1 MGWRENGDDL
11 RRAWRQRVLRG
22 LQRDD
27 VPVDLFRKFPD
38 PPPGWEWTAKRYK
51 EGLSPEFIDA
61 LEASSEGDMSPLA
74 DYVASEKPLSKGE
87 RELVSRKLTTRKS
100 GRPKNAQLR
109 GAATLAGMFY
119 SEWRRL
125 NKKLC
130 TRDHGHCD
138 EMKECSA
145 QWMVEDWFCW
155 GSGGEELTE
164 SNREDFI
171 ESVRKL
177 LEKPKHLR
185 EHAGDC
191 LVGFPLFG
199 WEPKDHQN

>member
-1 MGWRENGDDL
+1 
-11 RRAWRQRVLRG
+11 VLRG
-22 LQRDD
+22 LERDD
-27 VPVDLFRKFPD
+27 VPVDLFREFPD
-38 PPPGWEWTAKRYK
+38 PPPGCVWTAKRRR

-61 LEASSEGDMSPLA
+61 LEASREGDMSPLA
-74 DYVASEKPLSKGE
+74 DYVASDKPLTKEE
-87 RELVSRKLTTRKS
+87 RELVSRKLFRRKQ
-100 GRPKNAQLR
+100 GRPMNAQLR

-130 TRDHGHCD
+130 TPDHGHCD

-145 QWMVEDWFCW
+145 QWIVEDFFYW
-155 GSGGEELTE
+155 GSGGEKLTE
-164 SNREDFI
+164 SNRDDFI
-171 ESVRKL
+171 ESVRKR

-185 EHAGDC
+185 ENAEDC
-191 LVGFPLFG
+191 LVSFPLFG